1 MSIGYF
7 SPFAD
12 QKKAPTERSAFHTLC
27 NTDFC
32 LHDQWSYH
40 RP

>member
-12 QKKAPTERSAFHTLC
+12 QKKAPTKRSAVYTLC
-27 NTDFC
+27 DTDIC
-32 LHDQWSYH
+32 VHDQ
-40 RP
+40 